1 MLQQKRMFKILGR
14 VPKTNG
20 SSYLMRVGT
29 GWGNRDNSI
38 NIKLDA
44 WPVSGELHLREMDE
58 EELRKMQRPPDA
70 VPPAMAGRDAPQASA
85 SVNTPPF

>member
-14 VPKTNG
+14 VPKANG
-20 SSYLMRVGT
+20 ASYLMRVGT

-44 WPVSGELHLREMDE
+44 LPVSGELHLREMDE
-58 EELRKMQRPPDA
+58 EEMRKIQRPDTGREVPHA
-70 VPPAMAGRDAPQASA
+70 VSAASADAPA
-85 SVNTPPF
+85 F